1 MNNGQSAPKKQ
12 PFWLIYLALLL
23 SGVLLL
29 GDAYNLF
36 GLNRWSARLG
46 IGLLYVVLALIVGKD
61 RPAGIFGI
69 AIVIVSLVITIFV

>member
-1 MNNGQSAPKKQ
+1 MTNDAPIPKKQ

-46 IGLLYVVLALIVGKD
+46 IGLLYVVLALIIGKD
-61 RPAGIFGI
+61 KPAGIFGI
-69 AIVIVSLVITIFV
+69 TIVIIALVITIFV

>member
-1 MNNGQSAPKKQ
+1 MTNDITPPKKQ

-23 SGVLLL
+23 SGLLLL

-46 IGLLYVVLALIVGKD
+46 IGLLYIVLALVVGKD
-61 RPAGIFGI
+61 KPAPIIGI